1 MGDPRFI
8 FGMLLMVSGGL
19 ILLLEKNRLGP
30 LSKRKVLS
38 PLRLQSGHESL
49 RWLAGLFLSL
59 AGLSLILQS

>member
-1 MGDPRFI
+1 MDDLRFF
-8 FGMLLMVSGGL
+8 FGTFLLICGCL

-38 PLRLQSGHESL
+38 PLRLQSGHEAL

-59 AGLSLILQS
+59 IGLFLTLQS